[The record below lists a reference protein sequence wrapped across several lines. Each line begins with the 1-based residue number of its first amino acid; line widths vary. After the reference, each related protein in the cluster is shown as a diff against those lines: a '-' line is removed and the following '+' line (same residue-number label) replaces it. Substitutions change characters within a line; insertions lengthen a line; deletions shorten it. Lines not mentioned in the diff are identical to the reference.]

1 MPERCIWSKRN
12 DPGTRDVTLQS
23 PDRFPRPET
32 VRVCPAHEAQVRA
45 FHAYSARYGGW
56 LLALFGLLVFGAFMS
71 IPLGISERIVAG
83 VVPLCFGVLMVVFP
97 FATPQT
103 VQMLGMRTS
112 VLVVRIGGLVLAGYG
127 VFLLTTST

>member
-12 DPGTRDVTLQS
+12 DPGTREITLES
-23 PDRFPRPET
+23 PNRFTRPET
-32 VRVCPAHEAQVRA
+32 VRVCPAHEAEVRA
-45 FHAYSARYGGW
+45 FHAYAERYGGW
-56 LLALFGLLVFGAFMS
+56 FLALFGLLVFGAFMS

-83 VVPLCFGVLMVVFP
+83 VVPFCFGVLMVVFP

-103 VQMLGMRTS
+103 VQILGMRTS
-112 VLVVRIGGLVLAGYG
+112 VLVVRLGGVALAGYG

>member
-1 MPERCIWSKRN
+1 MSEHCIWSKRN
-12 DPGTRDVTLQS
+12 DPGTREIALE
-23 PDRFPRPET
+23 PRDRFTRPET

-45 FHAYSARYGGW
+45 YHAYSEQYGGW
-56 LLALFGLLVFGAFMS
+56 FLALFGLLVFGAFMS

-103 VQMLGMRTS
+103 VHVLGMRTS
-112 VLVVRIGGLVLAGYG
+112 VLVVRVGGLVLAGYG